1 MNTVIS
7 KLQAFAVGAAIAG
20 FVGVF
25 NAAKLTI
32 VAPDQFKFVVSI
44 SAVAAVVLGGMG
56 NPVGV
61 AVGAFVI
68 YLVQSIFLKQLNTL
82 VDNFNIPVLQEIDFL
97 EFQYVLYGIVLV
109 LMMLKRPQGIFPAKR
124 RIRIFKDTV
133 GGAK

>member
-1 MNTVIS
+1 MQCLVS
-7 KLQAFAVGAAIAG
+7 KAF
-20 FVGVF
+20 
-25 NAAKLTI
+25 K
-32 VAPDQFKFVVSI
+32 
-44 SAVAAVVLGGMG
+44 
-56 NPVGV
+56 
-61 AVGAFVI
+61 
-68 YLVQSIFLKQLNTL
+68 TL